1 MRTPPLLILHLD
13 PLVASWFSLLVIVA
27 LTLSFVML
35 GSHWLKNHIWAFAAE
50 SWVIAALSITVG
62 AYGHYPQL
70 YAIAALTIV
79 VRGLLLPRMLLRI
92 VGGLGVEREIH
103 SRLSAARSLVL
114 GVALVLFSYEVAAHL
129 GRRLDLVDNIA
140 VMALMAM
147 FGLKLI
153 GFLMMVLRTEAVS
166 HILGLLLIENGIFLG
181 SQILVPG
188 MPLLLELVILFD
200 LLLIVSTFGL
210 LTRYLKTHVGS
221 TSSRDLQRLVG

>member
-1 MRTPPLLILHLD
+1 MLIFHLD
-13 PLVASWFSLLVIVA
+13 PLASAWFSLLVIVA

-50 SWVIAALSITVG
+50 SWVIAALSVTVG
-62 AYGHYPQL
+62 AYGHYPEL
-70 YAIAALTIV
+70 YAIAVLTV
-79 VRGLLLPRMLLRI
+79 LFRGLLLPYLLLRI
-92 VGGLGVEREIH
+92 IGGLDVQREIH
-103 SRLSAARSLVL
+103 ARLSPARSLVL
-114 GVALVLFSYEVAAHL
+114 GVLLVVFAYEVSAHL
-129 GRRLDLVDNIA
+129 GLRLGLADNIA
-140 VMALMAM
+140 VLALTAM
-147 FGLKLI
+147 LGLKLI

-200 LLLIVSTFGL
+200 LLVIVSTFGL

-221 TSSRDLQRLVG
+221 TSSHDLQRLVG